1 MTKKIFH
8 FHPPQ
13 YKSMTQVN
21 DKNPISQI
29 NEFCLT
35 TNSRV
40 FFEFH
45 MQDSDF
51 VAKVIHNGQVIGEGK
66 DKKKQVAKFKAAEIA
81 VSRLKS
87 VKKESKDERMLLM
100 EKEIANLLIRLGR
113 SGKYRLSFKDPIY
126 IYQYYIANEL
136 LTEGKCVSEISAKFK
151 CMKKIINK
159 LKPLVFKAKDLESKR
174 SEVEERCEE
183 SEKGN
188 RFDYLDCNVR
198 SAADD
203 KGGNRNVAGK
213 EYCGFENDL
222 ERVVKGM
229 GFNGVDKKYAAVLED
244 VVRKIVLMIEIQVVA
259 VGSYSL
265 NCVRREKP
273 VLDFCVVVENLC
285 ESSIVTIYQLIE
297 KLYPSSPNPQGSL
310 SASILSELVSDDTK
324 FYSLFPYIRLSYKYL
339 RAQIYFYSSP
349 IHPCLIHYDLMK
361 KQMINSPLIKTMVL
375 LRHWRQT
382 HNITVPIELFDL
394 LLYDLVEPKVSLSSS
409 FRLILEHLSSGLLF
423 PGSPRAPHLPEYTAF
438 LSSCN
443 LQQLYRCAEEALQCL
458 YKISQGG
465 FSGIL

>member
-1 MTKKIFH
+1 M
-8 FHPPQ
+8 
-13 YKSMTQVN
+13 SQVT

-29 NEFCLT
+29 NEFCLS

-51 VAKVIHNGQVIGEGK
+51 LAKVIHNGQVIGEGK
-66 DKKKQVAKFKAAEIA
+66 DKKKQVAKYKAAEIA

-87 VKKESKDERMLLM
+87 VKKESKDERMVLM

-113 SGKYRLSFKDPIY
+113 TGKYRLSFKDPVY
-126 IYQYYIANEL
+126 IYQYYIADEL
-136 LTEGKCVSEISAKFK
+136 LTEGKCVTEISAKFK

-174 SEVEERCEE
+174 AERFEE
-183 SEKGN
+183 SEEGK
-188 RFDYLDCNVR
+188 RFDYLER
-198 SAADD
+198 KSSSFDD
-203 KGGNRNVAGK
+203 KGENRMNAGK
-213 EYCGFENDL
+213 EYCGFEKDL
-222 ERVVKGM
+222 ERVVGGM
-229 GFNGVDKKYAAVLED
+229 GFGGVDSKYAAVLED
-244 VVRKIVLMIEIQVVA
+244 VVRKIALMIEIQMVA

-285 ESSIVTIYQLIE
+285 ESSIISIYQLIE
-297 KLYPSSPNPQGSL
+297 KLYPSSPNPQGSK
-310 SASILSELVSDDTK
+310 SQSIQTELVSNDTK
-324 FYSLFPYIRLSYKYL
+324 FYSIYPYIRLSYNYL

-361 KQMINSPLIKTMVL
+361 KQMINSPLIKTMIL

-382 HNITVPIELFDL
+382 HNINVPIELFDL

-423 PGSPRAPHLPEYTAF
+423 PGSPRAPHLPEYAAF

-458 YKISQGG
+458 FKISQGG
-465 FSGIL
+465 FLGIL